1 MVVDPDVMEYVTTTS
16 LHDQLKVVLATKK
29 IEIDW
34 KMNRSTAV
42 LLYHGEDNS
51 VSRGSECIE
60 EVQTW
65 LDKVEKQDVEVN
77 KDFWEA
83 VKA

>member
-34 KMNRSTAV
+34 KMKRSTAV

-51 VSRGSECIE
+51 TSRGLN
-60 EVQTW
+60 VQRKYKHGLTS
-65 LDKVEKQDVEVN
+65 LKSKTL
-77 KDFWEA
+77 KST
-83 VKA
+83 KLSGKT